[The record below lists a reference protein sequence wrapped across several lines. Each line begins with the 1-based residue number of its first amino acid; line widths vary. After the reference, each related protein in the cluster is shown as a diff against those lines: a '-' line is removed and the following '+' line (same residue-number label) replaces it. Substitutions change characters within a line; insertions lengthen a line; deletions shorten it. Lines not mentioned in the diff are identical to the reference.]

1 MGFSS
6 FSCITQAPSQRT
18 SVGQTRPQLCPRIL
32 ASRITRA
39 EPRRLSVVIFFMK
52 DGTSMCV
59 GHAIVQGASKQKR
72 QRAAST
78 AAWSGVIRG
87 EISAKFFSY
96 CSDESLVAVSR
107 SVMNLPSFPWLEKR
121 RHSSIRDWEQGQRI
135 REEVENWTTRRSVGP
150 SRPDPFLSAE

>member
-39 EPRRLSVVIFFMK
+39 EPRRLSVVIFFMNE
-52 DGTSMCV
+52 GTSMWV
-59 GHAIVQGASKQKR
+59 GHAMVQGASKQKR

-78 AAWSGVIRG
+78 AAWRGVMRG

-96 CSDESLVAVSR
+96 YSGEDR
-107 SVMNLPSFPWLEKR
+107 KSV
-121 RHSSIRDWEQGQRI
+121 
-135 REEVENWTTRRSVGP
+135 V
-150 SRPDPFLSAE
+150 

>member
-18 SVGQTRPQLCPRIL
+18 SVGQKRPQLCPKIL

-39 EPRRLSVVIFFMK
+39 EPRKLSVVIFFMK
-52 DGTSMCV
+52 DGTSMWV
-59 GHAIVQGASKQKR
+59 GQATVQGASKQKR

-78 AAWSGVIRG
+78 AAWRGVMRG

-96 CSDESLVAVSR
+96 CSGESLGAVSR
-107 SVMNLPSFPWLEKR
+107 NVMSLPSSLRLEKR
-121 RHSSIRDWEQGQRI
+121 R
-135 REEVENWTTRRSVGP
+135 VGK
-150 SRPDPFLSAE
+150 EC